1 MYSGLLEC
9 PLTTRVSKTVTKD
22 GPFGGKSG
30 HVNYYDP
37 NPPANN
43 CLKEPC
49 GLPEDKPSTVNRPTT
64 VGAKNMTIDWVNYCE
79 PEPRESILHD
89 RNPTCDL
96 EAYVGG
102 LQVCKHMWSLLD
114 ADQVSTAARTR
125 LFSLRCALK
134 PMASWGAGDPVAGPA
149 APLLPE
155 VPLLLPRG
163 EPARPPANHDRSR

>member
-1 MYSGLLEC
+1 MTLLILSAACCSGLLEC

-114 ADQVSTAARTR
+114 ADQVSTAARSPSV
-125 LFSLRCALK
+125 LAALRSQTDGVVGC
-134 PMASWGAGDPVAGPA
+134 
-149 APLLPE
+149 
-155 VPLLLPRG
+155 R
-163 EPARPPANHDRSR
+163 RSRGRTSRSATTRSTASTSKR